1 MLRPN
6 FMISRKTGNLV
17 ISVAF
22 AAILLFCFAGVR
34 RLSFFTGWSGE
45 AKSGGSVQSAEAHTL
60 AASYY
65 SAKNG
70 LKSTLMISNQGPNEM
85 PTQVRLFNRE
95 GKQFDLPAMNLGAH
109 EFRAIDLGQYAA
121 SDASFEEGSVQVE
134 YQGRKMEMGGAVTIA
149 DAARSLL
156 SDEELVE
163 PAREFASSQL
173 EGLWWQPRGGAE
185 VSLAVSNTSSAR
197 LSVTVSATA
206 GGRGDAPTLNLVLN
220 AHETRIL
227 GAESS
232 NDNERLVLRG
242 NAGGISIR
250 HSGAPGALIAYGF
263 VQERSTGFS
272 SVIDFSDPQRAKTAR
287 LDGAGLRIGNLQGKR
302 LSQILVVRNI
312 SSEQVTIS
320 GRILCTL
327 GNGTDEVVGL
337 EEFQLGPGE
346 MRRINLRPAITQQTR
361 GRRVE
366 SAGLEIVYTGNPGAI
381 IATAASMSPDE
392 DQVFRVPMRDAA
404 VQSSSTGIY
413 PWSIDE
419 TSSSFVYIKNV
430 TDSPKQFT
438 MMISYEGGNYA
449 LGEVSVSG
457 GKTVTYDIRKLRDSQ
472 KPDASGS
479 VIPLQA
485 TGGKVHWSVRGPEIK
500 SLIGRVEQADLVNGV
515 SMTVACGLCCPDS
528 YYDSWITPGS
538 ALSEVGN
545 TSQFSLLRR
554 DRDCFGFIKDPVQQF
569 YSNWSCDNTS
579 VATINSITGFATAVG
594 IGSSWIRNPF
604 SATVYTDEGSFCS
617 ESTSTADP
625 AAKCIVAVVDLDIDG
640 VSDANESTV
649 GGLVVRNFDSN
660 NAPRQR
666 IIIQSAQN
674 TDPGNI
680 ILTVS
685 DTTKVRVFTVSS
697 GGTQLSFNGVDNKFA
712 FSSLPKSLYVEG
724 INFSGTM
731 RDVTLQARLD
741 GASSGGDSATFTIL
755 WVDTPVMS
763 FSGPIGINND
773 KRGNYRNWTAAGTFD
788 LGPQLYTGTP
798 PSLFDDRFG
807 WGSQARGPVHPV
819 NFSYPSNDLKLER
832 DVEFHDWI
840 GNGAS
845 TIAQGVFS
853 TFPFSTGQGDTGPP
867 DAMDNNPSPD
877 DSIYDFDAAG
887 LAIPAS
893 PQNQIRRTRN
903 NFRAFAS
910 ITIIGTPVRCS
921 PISSYFIR
929 FSMKQIGA
937 PSGTNW
943 ILLSPT
949 DVMNDNQAGAGT
961 TNLSWNLL

>member
-1 MLRPN
+1 MIRPN
-6 FMISRKTGNLV
+6 FIISRKTRNLV

-22 AAILLFCFAGVR
+22 AIVLLFCFAGFR

-70 LKSTLMISNQGPNEM
+70 LKSTLMISNQGPNQM
-85 PTQVRLFNRE
+85 PTQVRLFNRD

-173 EGLWWQPRGGAE
+173 EGLWWQPGGGAE

-232 NDNERLVLRG
+232 NDTERLVLRG
-242 NAGGISIR
+242 NVGGISIR

-272 SVIDFSDPQRAKTAR
+272 GVIDFSDPQRAKTAR

-337 EEFQLGPGE
+337 EEFQLGSGE
-346 MRRINLRPAITQQTR
+346 VRRINLRPAITQQTR

-366 SAGLEIVYTGNPGAI
+366 SAGLEIIYTGNPGAV
-381 IATAASMSPDE
+381 IATAASVSPDE
-392 DQVFRVPMRDAA
+392 NQVFRVPMRDAA

-449 LGEVSVSG
+449 LGEVSVPG
-457 GKTVTYDIRKLRDSQ
+457 GKTATYDIRKLRDTQ

-485 TGGKVHWSVRGPEIK
+485 TAGKVHWSVRGPEIK

-515 SMTVACGLCCPDS
+515 SMTVACGLCCADS
-528 YYDSWITPGS
+528 YYDSWITPGTVQGII
-538 ALSEVGN
+538 ED
-545 TSQFSLLRR
+545 TTQFSLFRR
-554 DRDCFGFIKDPVQQF
+554 DRDCFGFIKNPVQQF

-579 VATINSITGFATAVG
+579 VATINSQTGLGTAVG
-594 IGSSWIRNPF
+594 AGSSWIRNPF
-604 SATVYTDEGSFCS
+604 LATVYTDEGSFCS

-625 AAKCIVAVVDLDIDG
+625 TALC
-640 VSDANESTV
+640 TV
-649 GGLVVRNFDSN
+649 L
-660 NAPRQR
+660 APSLQGPTSVTRG
-666 IIIQSAQN
+666 QSG
-674 TDPGNI
+674 T
-680 ILTVS
+680 
-685 DTTKVRVFTVSS
+685 FTVVNARASQVTSWSFSDGANPAVTGPNATLTWAGTMVS
-697 GGTQLSFNGVDNKFA
+697 GGTVSVVVTQRGAPTTLTKNITVNARNNFSFNAVPTNEVA
-712 FSSLPKSLYVEG
+712 
-724 INFSGTM
+724 
-731 RDVTLQARLD
+731 
-741 GASSGGDSATFTIL
+741 
-755 WVDTPVMS
+755 
-763 FSGPIGINND
+763 
-773 KRGNYRNWTAAGTFD
+773 
-788 LGPQLYTGTP
+788 
-798 PSLFDDRFG
+798 
-807 WGSQARGPVHPV
+807 
-819 NFSYPSNDLKLER
+819 
-832 DVEFHDWI
+832 
-840 GNGAS
+840 NGYNC
-845 TIAQGVFS
+845 
-853 TFPFSTGQGDTGPP
+853 GQGCDLNVNSTPTAGG
-867 DAMDNNPSPD
+867 
-877 DSIYDFDAAG
+877 DAAG
-887 LAIPAS
+887 KFALVQQFNFQPNAVTGGPNSGYKYITSIVNSSNNINTAYYYTISADAKNPNSAFYKAQCGNYNAQSNPNGYISGVNFLANVSNHEAGATNS
-893 PQNQIRRTRN
+893 HYGNYTTAQNDPLKN
-903 NFRAFAS
+903 
-910 ITIIGTPVRCS
+910 IGNVAES
-921 PISSYFIR
+921 
-929 FSMKQIGA
+929 QIGP
-937 PSGTNW
+937 PSEGTQPFTNRIVGVLGGKLND
-943 ILLSPT
+943 ILTAAQVEPCLASFCYGKGGGCDAT
-949 DVMNDNQAGAGT
+949 CTFKGYL
-961 TNLSWNLL
+961 NLAYVSCP